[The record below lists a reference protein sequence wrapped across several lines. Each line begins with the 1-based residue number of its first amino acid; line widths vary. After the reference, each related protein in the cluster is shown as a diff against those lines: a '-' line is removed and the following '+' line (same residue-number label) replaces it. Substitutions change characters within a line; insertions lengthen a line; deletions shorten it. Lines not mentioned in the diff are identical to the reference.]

1 MKAFLLSFTLFISA
15 YLWAT
20 SFTLSSFEKGTV
32 VLDEQ
37 TQSQEDESTCVK
49 DMTIYCD
56 YNTNYSSSQC
66 WDKSVASCTGKVSAI
81 RDISEAAKAKYLAD
95 LKDFPL

>member
-1 MKAFLLSFTLFISA
+1 MKAFILSFTLFISA

-20 SFTLSSFEKGTV
+20 SFTLSKFEKDTV
-32 VLDEQ
+32 VLD
-37 TQSQEDESTCVK
+37 QSQNEEDESTCVK

-81 RDISEAAKAKYLAD
+81 RDISEAAKAKYLSD